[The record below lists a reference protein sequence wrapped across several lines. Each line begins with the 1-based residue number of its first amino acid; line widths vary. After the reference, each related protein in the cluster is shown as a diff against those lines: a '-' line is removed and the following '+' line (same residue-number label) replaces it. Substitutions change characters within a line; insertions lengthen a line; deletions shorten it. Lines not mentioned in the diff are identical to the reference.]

1 MRVEFAYPYKAA
13 DGSTYNPDVP
23 VDVDDGLAAS
33 LIHNGL
39 ARAVTAEPTPA
50 KAPKI
55 TKVPESVKKES

>member
-1 MRVEFAYPYKAA
+1 MRVEFAYPYKAT

-55 TKVPESVKKES
+55 TEVSESAKKES